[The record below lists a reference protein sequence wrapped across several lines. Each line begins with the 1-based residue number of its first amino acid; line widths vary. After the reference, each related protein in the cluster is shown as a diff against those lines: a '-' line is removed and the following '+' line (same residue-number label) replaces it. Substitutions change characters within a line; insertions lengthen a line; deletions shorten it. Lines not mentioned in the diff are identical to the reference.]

1 MHNFESLLEY
11 AFMMGYKDALH
22 EESPISRAIYTI
34 GKAKNRLM
42 YKDENERKI
51 NNRLLASTLGRI
63 KAAARSDEKRDS
75 IHGDNKIDSTNRIHD
90 YRNLK
95 EIMRKADNN
104 YSLMTRVEDRYKN
117 KAKQKAA
124 EREKYA
130 KPAFNLSIDY

>member
-1 MHNFESLLEY
+1 MNDFERLLEY
-11 AFMMGYKDALH
+11 AFMMGYNDALH
-22 EESPISRAIYTI
+22 EESPISRAIYAI
-34 GKAKNRLM
+34 GKAKNKLM

-75 IHGDNKIDSTNRIHD
+75 VHGDKINSTNRIHD
-90 YRNLK
+90 YRKLK

-117 KAKQKAA
+117 KAKKKAA
-124 EREKYA
+124 ERERYA
-130 KPAFNLSIDY
+130 KPAFNLSMDY